1 MSRILITLTFVL
13 FTQICFSNEIDITKE
28 LISKWVETKKLISL
42 ESEDW
47 KIEQE
52 VLKDRI
58 DLISSERNSLK
69 EKINETEDLINQSD
83 SKRTDLVE
91 NNESFKKASTLL
103 SDKIKILEN
112 KILILLPTLPQHIQ
126 EKIKPL
132 SQRIPLNKKNE
143 LTLSERYQNVVGI
156 VNELNKGASEI
167 SVISEV
173 RSLLNGESAE
183 VQTLYLGYAHAFYC
197 TTKGD
202 IAGIGYPSRDGWVW
216 KPKNEIAQEIADS
229 IAIFKNEMVAEYI
242 TLPINMD
249 EE

>member
-42 ESEDW
+42 ESEEW

-58 DLISSERNSLK
+58 DLISSERNSLR
-69 EKINETEDLINQSD
+69 EKINETESLINQSD
-83 SKRTDLVE
+83 TKRTDLGKD
-91 NNESFKKASTLL
+91 NESLKKASTLL
-103 SDKIKILEN
+103 SEKINILEN
-112 KILILLPTLPQHIQ
+112 KLLILLPTLPQHIQ

-202 IAGIGYPSRDGWVW
+202 IAGIGYPSRDGWIW

>member
-58 DLISSERNSLK
+58 DLISSERNSLR
-69 EKINETEDLINQSD
+69 EKINETESLINQSNT
-83 SKRTDLVE
+83 KRTDLGKD
-91 NNESFKKASTLL
+91 NESLKKASTLL
-103 SDKIKILEN
+103 SEKINILEN
-112 KILILLPTLPQHIQ
+112 KLLILLPTLPQHIQ

>member
-42 ESEDW
+42 ESEEW

-58 DLISSERNSLK
+58 DLISSERNSLR
-69 EKINETEDLINQSD
+69 EKINETESLINQSD
-83 SKRTDLVE
+83 TKRTDLGKD
-91 NNESFKKASTLL
+91 NESLKKASTLL
-103 SDKIKILEN
+103 SEKINILEN
-112 KILILLPTLPQHIQ
+112 KLLILLPTLPQHIQ

-173 RSLLNGESAE
+173 RSLLDGESAE

-197 TTKGD
+197 TIKGD

>member
-42 ESEDW
+42 ESEEW

-58 DLISSERNSLK
+58 DLISSERNSLR
-69 EKINETEDLINQSD
+69 EKINETESLINQSD
-83 SKRTDLVE
+83 TKRTDLGKD
-91 NNESFKKASTLL
+91 NESLKKASTLL
-103 SDKIKILEN
+103 SEKINILEN
-112 KILILLPTLPQHIQ
+112 KLLILLPTLPQHIQ

-202 IAGIGYPSRDGWVW
+202 IAGIGYPSRDWWIW

>member
-13 FTQICFSNEIDITKE
+13 STQLCFSNEIDITKE

-69 EKINETEDLINQSD
+69 EKINETEDLINQSN

-112 KILILLPTLPQHIQ
+112 KILILLPTLPRHIQ
-126 EKIKPL
+126 GKIKPL
-132 SQRIPLNKKNE
+132 SQRIPIKDQSE
-143 LTLSERYQNVVGI
+143 LTLSERYQNVIGVI
-156 VNELNKGASEI
+156 NELNKGASEI
-167 SVISEV
+167 SVVSEV
-173 RSLLNGESAE
+173 RSLPNGGSAE
-183 VQTLYLGYAHAFYC
+183 VQTLYLGYAHAYYC

-202 IAGIGYPSRDGWVW
+202 IAGIGYPAQEGWIW

-242 TLPINMD
+242 TLPISVD
-249 EE
+249 KE

>member
-42 ESEDW
+42 ESEEW

-58 DLISSERNSLK
+58 DLISSERNSLR
-69 EKINETEDLINQSD
+69 EKINETESLINQSD
-83 SKRTDLVE
+83 TKRTDLGKD
-91 NNESFKKASTLL
+91 NESLKKASTLL
-103 SDKIKILEN
+103 SEKINILEN
-112 KILILLPTLPQHIQ
+112 KLLILLPTLPQHIQ

-173 RSLLNGESAE
+173 RSLPDGESAE

-202 IAGIGYPSRDGWVW
+202 IAGIGYPSQDGWVW

-249 EE
+249 KE

>member
-126 EKIKPL
+126 GKIKPL
-132 SQRIPLNKKNE
+132 SQRIPIKDQSE
-143 LTLSERYQNVVGI
+143 LTLS
-156 VNELNKGASEI
+156 
-167 SVISEV
+167 
-173 RSLLNGESAE
+173 
-183 VQTLYLGYAHAFYC
+183 
-197 TTKGD
+197 
-202 IAGIGYPSRDGWVW
+202 
-216 KPKNEIAQEIADS
+216 
-229 IAIFKNEMVAEYI
+229 
-242 TLPINMD
+242 
-249 EE
+249 

>member
-13 FTQICFSNEIDITKE
+13 STQLCFSNEIDITKE

-58 DLISSERNSLK
+58 DLISSERNSLR
-69 EKINETEDLINQSD
+69 EKINETESLINQSNT
-83 SKRTDLVE
+83 KRTDLGKD
-91 NNESFKKASTLL
+91 NESLKKASTLL
-103 SDKIKILEN
+103 SEKINILEN
-112 KILILLPTLPQHIQ
+112 KLLILLPTLPQHIQ

>member
-42 ESEDW
+42 ESEEW

-58 DLISSERNSLK
+58 DLISSERNSLR
-69 EKINETEDLINQSD
+69 EKINETESLINQSD
-83 SKRTDLVE
+83 TKRTDLGKD
-91 NNESFKKASTLL
+91 NESLKKASTLL
-103 SDKIKILEN
+103 SEKINILEN
-112 KILILLPTLPQHIQ
+112 KLLILLPTLPQHIQ

>member
-42 ESEDW
+42 ESEEW

-52 VLKDRI
+52 VLTDRI

-69 EKINETEDLINQSD
+69 EKINETENLINQSD
-83 SKRTDLVE
+83 TKRTDLGKD
-91 NNESFKKASTLL
+91 NESLKKASTLL
-103 SDKIKILEN
+103 SEKINILEN
-112 KILILLPTLPQHIQ
+112 KLLILLPTLPQHIQ

-173 RSLLNGESAE
+173 RSLLDGGSAE

>member
-42 ESEDW
+42 ESEEW

-58 DLISSERNSLK
+58 DLISSERNSLR
-69 EKINETEDLINQSD
+69 EKINETESLINQSD
-83 SKRTDLVE
+83 TKRTDLGKD
-91 NNESFKKASTLL
+91 NESLKKASTLL
-103 SDKIKILEN
+103 SEKINILEN
-112 KILILLPTLPQHIQ
+112 KLLILLPTLPQHIQ

-173 RSLLNGESAE
+173 RSLLDGESAE

>member
-13 FTQICFSNEIDITKE
+13 STQLCFSNEIDITKE

-126 EKIKPL
+126 GKIKPL
-132 SQRIPLNKKNE
+132 SQRIPIKDQSE
-143 LTLSERYQNVVGI
+143 LTLSERYQNVIGVI
-156 VNELNKGASEI
+156 NELNKGASEI
-167 SVISEV
+167 SVVSEV
-173 RSLLNGESAE
+173 RSLPNGGSAE
-183 VQTLYLGYAHAFYC
+183 VQTLYLGYAHAYYC

-202 IAGIGYPSRDGWVW
+202 IAGIGYPAQEGWIW